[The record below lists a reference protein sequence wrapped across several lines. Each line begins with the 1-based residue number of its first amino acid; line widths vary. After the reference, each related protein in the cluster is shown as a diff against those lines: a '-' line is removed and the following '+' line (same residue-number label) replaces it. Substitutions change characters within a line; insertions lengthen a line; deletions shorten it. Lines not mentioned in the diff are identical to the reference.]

1 MSTPPTT
8 AHATIIFQMLLGEVM
23 DVVLEDW
30 PLDVPP
36 ELDVEEVSVGDEP
49 PNTVESAFALV
60 LAEDIFSPAPVTLAR
75 TRTSVEAC
83 PHAYEYHVLDAPRL
97 EDLA

>member
-1 MSTPPTT
+1 MMSTAPTT
-8 AHATIIFQMLLGEVM
+8 AHATIIFQVLLGEVR
-23 DVVLEDW
+23 DVVVEEDW
-30 PLDVPP
+30 PP
-36 ELDVEEVSVGDEP
+36 ELDDEVSVGEEP
-49 PNTVESAFALV
+49 PNMVWSVFAWVLV

-83 PHAYEYHVLDAPRL
+83 PHANEYHVLEAPRL

>member
-1 MSTPPTT
+1 MISTPPTT

-23 DVVLEDW
+23 DVVVEDDW
-30 PLDVPP
+30 LS
-36 ELDVEEVSVGDEP
+36 ELNDEVSVGEEP
-49 PNTVESAFALV
+49 PNTVASVFAWVLV

-75 TRTSVEAC
+75 TRTSVEAW
-83 PHAYEYHVLDAPRL
+83 PHANEYHVLEAPRL

>member
-8 AHATIIFQMLLGEVM
+8 AHATIIFQMLFGEVM
-23 DVVLEDW
+23 DVVAEDW

-36 ELDVEEVSVGDEP
+36 ELDVDVSVGDEP
-49 PNTVESAFALV
+49 PNTVKSVFALA
-60 LAEDIFSPAPVTLAR
+60 LAEDIFSPAPVTVAR

-83 PHAYEYHVLDAPRL
+83 PHANEYHVLDAPRL